1 MWPWEHAAIGYV
13 TFSILAHLF
22 RNRPPTG
29 WEAVVIGFASVFP
42 DLIDKPLAWEFGVF
56 PSGYGI
62 AHSVFLMI
70 PLVIVVFFVTMSFGR
85 SNLGIAFGIGYIL
98 HPPMDVLPAYVQH
111 GTVPVERLLWPVRT
125 SETSYPDGFSGT
137 FVTYFR
143 GYLSELLS
151 GDPSGY
157 VIAVTGVVVGCLLLW
172 IYDGMPGVR
181 EPAVYLIERGSRSV
195 HR

>member
-13 TFSILAHLF
+13 AFSILVHFF
-22 RNRPPTG
+22 RRRPPSGT
-29 WEAVVIGFASVFP
+29 EAVVVVFASVFP

-62 AHSVFLMI
+62 AHSIFFAF
-70 PLVIVVFFVTMSFGR
+70 PLIIVVFLLSIRHDR
-85 SNLGIAFGIGYIL
+85 SNLGIGFGVGYGL
-98 HPPMDVLPAYVQH
+98 HLPMDVLPAYVQH
-111 GTVPVERLLWPVRT
+111 GRLPLERILWPVRT
-125 SETSYPDGFSGT
+125 SETSYPGGFSGT

-143 GYLSELLS
+143 GYLAELLS

-157 VIAVTGVVVGCLLLW
+157 VVAATGIVVGCLLLW

-181 EPAVYLIERGSRSV
+181 EPILYLFERR
-195 HR
+195 R